1 MRNRNKHIALFIL
14 LIVIAMASFGQV
26 NRTKMVGAYVYNFS
40 RYTTWPNETKLDSF
54 RIVLVSSD
62 KGLVEEFNAF
72 SKNLKAKGKAISIN
86 VRPTISML
94 KKPHPNLIFID
105 NLNSGLLPQVL
116 KLIGDEPI
124 LVVTENSADKQHVMI
139 NLYDSPKQELLFEVN
154 KANTLNQNL
163 KIDPEILLLGGTEI
177 DVAGL
182 FRTSQKE
189 MEQLQIRFRVMNDSL
204 DELNGTIT
212 KSLLQI
218 EKQQAEMKRQ
228 ENQLTEQGQE
238 LVTGKME
245 IEKQKSQVASQYYEL
260 IRQKEQMNEQ
270 SEAIK
275 KQLIN
280 LTEQQKFIDHQQ
292 IEIKNSKAILDS
304 LVSEISSKNL
314 VLNEQT
320 LIIDRQKQIL
330 ILAVIAG
337 ILALIVL
344 ISIVNGYRSK
354 IKKNRLLTKQK
365 DEIEVINKKL
375 VSTNKSLY
383 QTLGQLKETQSQLVS
398 SEKMASLGVLTAG
411 IAHEINNPVN
421 FVFTGV
427 NSLRNDYNDLEIL
440 LKEIQG
446 ISTDTDANVLKNNIV
461 ELRKKIELDEII
473 EIIPQTIDDIHI
485 GAERAAD
492 IIRGLRNFSRI
503 DKDSKQLT
511 DIHEGIDSSLL
522 LLRNKF
528 KNHIRIDKHYSQLP
542 KIECFPGKLNQ
553 VFMNIISNSID
564 AIEKEGVITIT
575 TQADDERITI
585 KIEDNGKGISPENLT
600 KIFDPFFTTKSVGK
614 GVGLGLSITFGIVQE
629 HGGTID
635 VKSVENDGTIFTI
648 SLPCKQ
654 NN

>member
-14 LIVIAMASFGQV
+14 LIVLVMASFGQV

-40 RYTTWPNETKLDSF
+40 RYTTWPNEPKLDSF